1 MDYRDEW
8 NKIGYNLEE
17 LYFEKLNR
25 ELIRKMKA
33 QSPVQQVQSN
43 EQPMGVV
50 LQFRART
57 VNETNTPEMKKAA
70 QIKYGGDKQ
79 TLEDKG
85 HLP

>member
-57 VNETNTPEMKKAA
+57 VNEKNTPEMKKAA
-70 QIKYGGDKQ
+70 
-79 TLEDKG
+79 
-85 HLP
+85 